1 MRRSLLLAA
10 LLAPSPACIAVP
22 PPAAP
27 APVAPAT
34 LELRLAPEDRA
45 LLERLV
51 TGLASDA
58 RGNVPTPAPAT
69 LEARRPSVPR
79 DTRNRLVTDGPV
91 TLATYTSG
99 RTMFEGA
106 QIEGPDGWQ
115 RHGPWRAWHPE
126 GQPWEEGAYDRE
138 RPHGPW
144 RWWYEDGTL
153 QAEGAFELGL
163 RVGEW
168 VYYHPN
174 GKPWAE
180 GRHADD
186 RAVGLWRVYD
196 ESGALLSEIDHGE

>member
-1 MRRSLLLAA
+1 MRRSLLLAV
-10 LLAPSPACIAVP
+10 LLAPSSACIAVP

-27 APVAPAT
+27 APAT

-51 TGLASDA
+51 AGLPSGAH
-58 RGNVPTPAPAT
+58 RLTPAPTPAT
-69 LEARRPSVPR
+69 LEARLPPVPS
-79 DTRNRLVTDGPV
+79 DTRNRLVTEGPV

-106 QIEGPDGWQ
+106 QVEGPVGWQ
-115 RHGPWRAWHPE
+115 RHGPWRAWHPD
-126 GQPWEEGAYDRE
+126 GQTWEEGAYDRE

-144 RWWYEDGTL
+144 RWWYEDGTP
-153 QAEGAFELGL
+153 QAVGAFELGR

-174 GKPWAE
+174 GMRWAE

-186 RAVGLWRVYD
+186 RSVGVWRVYGED
-196 ESGALLSEIDHGE
+196 GALLSEVDHGE